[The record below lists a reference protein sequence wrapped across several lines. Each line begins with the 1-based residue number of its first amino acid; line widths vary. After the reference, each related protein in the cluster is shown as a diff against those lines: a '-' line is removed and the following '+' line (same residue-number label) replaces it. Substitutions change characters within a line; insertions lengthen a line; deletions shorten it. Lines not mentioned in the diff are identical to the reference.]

1 MQDVMQRRKVHVPAL
16 VLPQR
21 GASATAVDFV
31 HVARGCGPPQ
41 DLADFRQFLLSR
53 CERGLVDFDS
63 WVAERRWVETSQYVD
78 PGWAS
83 CMGKLRVRFVS
94 VLRVLEGFEGAMDV
108 LVAAVALSHAL
119 HPWLFHRRGISF
131 QTGFERKGIF
141 KMPSDASVAAVAIFN
156 DRYEVGYLCAAINA
170 AYCEQHNYRFAPV
183 VLSESEMEA
192 ICEGRHFAWAKV
204 ALLRWLYSHVGAR
217 GMQNSIL
224 EAKIGSA
231 ERDALL
237 AADWLVWFDADL
249 MVVNHSRPLDSF
261 LYDQKD
267 LILGE
272 DMADLDWLNTGLM
285 FCKVRSAW
293 MKSLWEKVWHE
304 GDAKFHLGEFWDQS
318 ALCGCLAKWAEFCPD
333 VLGGKRVAAATETP
347 WFSWQGG
354 PRVRETE
361 HLRVLDA
368 GGTQTNN
375 PRYARFAFHA
385 AGMKDKS
392 RCCRHIVEV
401 GMVRDLQQPER
412 AQLRCRSFSEGSQS
426 APDAWPAAFDVIG
439 AAPASTGAPFGWPVA
454 QRRLWPKEVPLQR
467 KSLRT
472 VRAQG
477 HAAPVHILAEPPPSA
492 LSLAA
497 MSDTPLGDR
506 QVEMIDRAPRRAD
519 DLPPA
524 GRPFGRQL
532 RVRLWEAA
540 RYAAGTPPSAHAVL
554 REMDPARAWQVNW
567 RPWAAVGGASEVP
580 RPELPA
586 AFDADDHK
594 IEEALLSVAPP
605 GAEVRLHQL
614 EEGRDWLMWQLD
626 GTQQVVLFPP
636 DCEKARMR
644 GGKLFEP
651 GQSAYVPWADDDAEP
666 CSVVLLK
673 GEALRVPGGWYLA
686 QRSLAA
692 CVGLLCP
699 LGPAQPNSAP
709 LDLGPFHPEEL
720 QRAAAKLLEREQEG
734 NVSPGLPEA
743 LKQTL
748 QAGGTEA
755 PHVPRYNAVCHVGL
769 YLGRP
774 PKLMRTS
781 RGASPQV
788 FCLGADAS
796 LKPIEKVLR
805 AMLTGERALIAFPS
819 EAKVLDVEI
828 LAVLCPECPD
838 DPRQDFSNLYSR
850 AWWSWFEDPLQ
861 WQPLPSRDLPT
872 GAPCAHCGLPPGVL
886 RCAGC
891 HQVAYCSK
899 ACQREDWPYHRS
911 SCAPGARHESKTAPT
926 ASEMF
931 TSIGSTPREDTGK
944 APKKGQFG
952 SEEMA
957 TKVFATDIVP
967 WDNHEWPEVFATS
980 KSMSPQA
987 FLAFRFISAAIFLG
1001 HAVAHLLWRLEEG
1014 DGWFYWAYL
1023 THIAVWVEVVS
1034 EILLVVLAIQGYR
1047 SLSAPRLSTL
1057 PTLVRVGMAVYAIVL
1072 PVSLLVVV
1080 LYWTLV
1086 RPIWDVVS
1094 GVEEVP
1100 SYLSIFVHLL
1110 NFILLIVGLFL
1121 SRLPYSIKRIGWSL
1135 LFGFGY
1141 VAWTLIHFW
1150 AQIGNQGGCDQ
1161 YPTRQECPLY
1171 DAWDWNEPTIPTIIS
1186 VALLFVLPLVGL
1198 IYAGFVRCRNSSDPL
1213 LKNKNSSVPM
1223 GENLEEGKTNVDS
1236 VEKFQK

>member
-1 MQDVMQRRKVHVPAL
+1 MSYKACCVSTAQGIISQWLLQWSRDVSTPSEACRVDRGGPRSQEAHVRGGDGHARQSLWSRCLFEATEPGGCQHRLGLSQKRFGPVRRP
-16 VLPQR
+16 PTSSSISGFDSST
-21 GASATAVDFV
+21 GAS
-31 HVARGCGPPQ
+31 
-41 DLADFRQFLLSR
+41 
-53 CERGLVDFDS
+53 
-63 WVAERRWVETSQYVD
+63 
-78 PGWAS
+78 
-83 CMGKLRVRFVS
+83 
-94 VLRVLEGFEGAMDV
+94 
-108 LVAAVALSHAL
+108 AL
-119 HPWLFHRRGISF
+119 HPWLAHRGICSS
-131 QTGFERKGIF
+131 QAGFERKGIF

-156 DRYEVGYLCAAINA
+156 DRYDVGYLCAAINA

-224 EAKIGSA
+224 EAKIGSE

-249 MVVNHSRPLDSF
+249 MVVNHSRPLESF

-293 MKSLWEKVWHE
+293 MKSLWAKVWNE

-318 ALCGCLAKWAEFCPD
+318 ALCGCLAKWGEFCPD
-333 VLGGKRVAAATETP
+333 VLGGKQIATAKETP

-401 GMVRDLQQPER
+401 GMVRDRQQSEK

-426 APDAWPAAFDVIG
+426 APGAWPAAFDVIG
-439 AAPASTGAPFGWPVA
+439 NAPASTGAPFGWPVI
-454 QRRLWPKEVPLQR
+454 PLQR

-472 VRAQG
+472 L
-477 HAAPVHILAEPPPSA
+477 AAGGQATPVHLLAELPPSR
-492 LSLAA
+492 LSLTA

-532 RVRLWEAA
+532 RVRLWEGA

-554 REMDPARAWQVNW
+554 REMSPARAWQVNW
-567 RPWAAVGGASEVP
+567 RPWAAAGGASEVP

-586 AFDADDHK
+586 AFDADDHN

-614 EEGRDWLMWQLD
+614 EEGRDWLIWQLD
-626 GTQQVVLFPP
+626 GTQQVILFPP
-636 DCEKARMR
+636 DCEKAKMR
-644 GGKLFEP
+644 GGKLLEP
-651 GQSAYVPWADDDAEP
+651 GQSAYVPWADDEAEP
-666 CSVVLLK
+666 YSVVLLK

-686 QRSLAA
+686 QRSLAP

-699 LGPAQPNSAP
+699 LGPAQENAAP
-709 LDLGPFHPEEL
+709 PDLGPFRPEEL
-720 QRAAAKLLEREQEG
+720 QTAAAKLLEREHEG
-734 NVSPGLPEA
+734 GGAPVSPGGLPA
-743 LKQTL
+743 LKHTL
-748 QAGGTEA
+748 QAGGTET
-755 PHVPRYNAVCHVGL
+755 PQVPRYNAVCHVGL

-796 LKPIEKVLR
+796 LKPIEEVLR
-805 AMLTGERALIAFPS
+805 SMHKGERALIAFPS

-828 LAVLCPECPD
+828 LAVLCPESPD

-861 WQPLPSRDLPT
+861 WQPLPSRPLPT
-872 GAPCAHCGLPPGVL
+872 GAPCAHCGQPPGVL

-911 SCAPGARHESKTAPT
+911 SCSATAKKGERALVDGGNWHPRHPKHPRSC
-926 ASEMF
+926 
-931 TSIGSTPREDTGK
+931 SIGS
-944 APKKGQFG
+944 APIPLLGR
-952 SEEMA
+952 SEEPKNPKMA
-957 TKVFATDIVP
+957 TKVFETNIAP
-967 WDNHEWPEVFATS
+967 WSNHEWPEVFATS

-987 FLAFRFISAAIFLG
+987 FLAFRFISAATFLG
-1001 HAVAHLLWRLEEG
+1001 HAVAHILWRLEEG
-1014 DGWFYWAYL
+1014 DGWYYWAYL

-1034 EILLVVLAIQGYR
+1034 EILLVILAIQGYR

-1057 PTLVRVGMAVYAIVL
+1057 PTLVRVEMAIYAIVL
-1072 PVSLLVVV
+1072 PTSLLVVV

-1094 GVEEVP
+1094 GVEDVP

-1110 NFILLIVGLFL
+1110 NFILLIIGLFL
-1121 SRLPYSIKRIGWSL
+1121 SRLPYSINRVGWSL

-1141 VAWTLIHFW
+1141 VAWTIIHFL
-1150 AQIGNQGGCDQ
+1150 AQIGSPRECDQ
-1161 YPTRQECPLY
+1161 YPTREECPLY
-1171 DAWDWNEPTIPTIIS
+1171 DAWDWNNPTIPTIIS
-1186 VALLFVLPLVGL
+1186 VSLLFVLPLVGL
-1198 IYAGFVRCRNSSDPL
+1198 IYVGFVGCRNGCDPL
-1213 LKNKNSSVPM
+1213 LKNKSTSVPV
-1223 GENLEEGKTNVDS
+1223 GENLEEGKTNVES
-1236 VEKFQK
+1236 VEKSQK